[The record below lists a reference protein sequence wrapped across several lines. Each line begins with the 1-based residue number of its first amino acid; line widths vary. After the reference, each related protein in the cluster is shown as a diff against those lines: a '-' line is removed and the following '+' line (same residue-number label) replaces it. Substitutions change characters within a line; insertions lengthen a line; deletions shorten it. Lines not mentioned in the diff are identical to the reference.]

1 MHAVLFGIGYTE
13 WVIFCRKLIF
23 VLYLHVPRCG
33 PFLKSC
39 ESANELMSGVI
50 VWLLS
55 DSQLLSRKNL
65 RQFDPFNCV
74 NPHTE
79 AIFITNTE
87 TVTFFMQKSV
97 LHTKSEADSMA
108 AIRFKARGLKG
119 IHYAWM

>member
-1 MHAVLFGIGYTE
+1 
-13 WVIFCRKLIF
+13 
-23 VLYLHVPRCG
+23 
-33 PFLKSC
+33 
-39 ESANELMSGVI
+39 MSGEI

-65 RQFDPFNCV
+65 RQFNPFNCI

-97 LHTKSEADSMA
+97 LHTKSEEDTVA
-108 AIRFKARGLKG
+108 AIRFNVRVWGGGVKR
-119 IHYAWM
+119 IHYARM